1 MATLR
6 FLGGKGPLDGQLK
19 SDIEKLGGFS
29 DDQLTGL
36 VKILLRFVTA
46 QGGASTT
53 AGAKLLE
60 EVRGFADAHHV
71 NARALK
77 NLVRS
82 MLLFFQ
88 GALRHN
94 LTPAHVASDLAA
106 VGLKAGAAA
115 IVSQQWAASV
125 SGLAAAVA
133 TQALSVDRLVDMEW
147 RFGVTASTSELKS
160 VGATFLQ
167 LKLMLQKRD
176 GSGTEAVHMELTLPQ
191 QVNFLQQ

>member
-1 MATLR
+1 
-6 FLGGKGPLDGQLK
+6 
-19 SDIEKLGGFS
+19 
-29 DDQLTGL
+29 

-77 NLVRS
+77 NGVRS

-88 GALRHN
+88 GALKHN
-94 LTPAHVASDLAA
+94 LTPSQVRDDLAA
-106 VGLKAGAAA
+106 VGLKAEAAA
-115 IVSQQWAASV
+115 LVSAQWQASG
-125 SGLAAAVA
+125 SGLAAAVTA
-133 TQALSVDRLVDMEW
+133 QALSVDRLVDMEW

-167 LKLMLQKRD
+167 LKLVLEQRD
-176 GSGTEAVHMELTLPQ
+176 GGGARAVHLELTLPQ
-191 QVNFLQQ
+191 FYEFLASMEKCQAYLDYLADA